1 MRNKNDKLKILIL
14 APEDKKKTFEPLI
27 IEWEKYFDIKVTIDK
42 PSKIDKYKNTS
53 VDLLFLYDNE
63 GKTFELEFYDNFQS
77 ANTHFKYV
85 LMKDKYEDTDYLFY
99 KFLADAIVY
108 IESEKDAKWHTVA
121 ILRRYW
127 RTYSKPT
134 TVIYKS
140 IIADFIDSKVSVN
153 GENIDL
159 TKKEMKLLKLFMN
172 KIGDFTPK
180 MEIFKQVWGFEE
192 DTSRTLDQMIFKL
205 KKKIG
210 KEYIHSSRTK
220 GYKFE

>member
-1 MRNKNDKLKILIL
+1 MRNKNDKLKILIIT
-14 APEDKKKTFEPLI
+14 PEDKKVIFDPLVA
-27 IEWEKYFDIKVTIDK
+27 EWEKYFNIKVTFDK
-42 PSKIDKYKNTS
+42 PTKIGKYTNTS
-53 VDLLFLYDNE
+53 VDLLFLYDDK
-63 GKTFELEFYDNFQS
+63 GKTFELEFYDSFQK

-85 LMKDKYEDTDYLFY
+85 LMKDHYEDTDYMFF

-108 IESEKDAKWHTVA
+108 TEIEKDAKWHTVA

-134 TVIYKS
+134 TIIYKS
-140 IIADFIDSKVSVN
+140 IIADFVDNKVTVN
-153 GENIDL
+153 GEYIDL
-159 TKKEMKLLKLFMN
+159 TKKEMKLLKLFMH
-172 KIGDFTPK
+172 KIGEFTSK
-180 MEIFKQVWGFEE
+180 NEIFKQVWGFEE

-220 GYKFE
+220 GFKFE